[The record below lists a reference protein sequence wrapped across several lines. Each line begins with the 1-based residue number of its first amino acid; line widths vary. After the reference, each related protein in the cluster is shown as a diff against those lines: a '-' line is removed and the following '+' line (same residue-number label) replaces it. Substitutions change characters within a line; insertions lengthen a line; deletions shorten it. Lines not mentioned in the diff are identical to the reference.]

1 MQTRRRRRAQSA
13 VRASTGNVQSS
24 GTRLS
29 GRRGCPVCVCVRV
42 RVRVVCVVDGDAV
55 EVQQAGLQARFRG
68 GLADPAIVPER
79 VAAAKARV
87 WLMP

>member
-1 MQTRRRRRAQSA
+1 M
-13 VRASTGNVQSS
+13 
-24 GTRLS
+24 
-29 GRRGCPVCVCVRV
+29 CVCVRV

-87 WLMP
+87 WLMHVMAVGLCRQRLVALWLAFAYGECATAAL